1 MSLKGVLVGV
11 EDEQRQLDAV
21 RIHLEQEFSDRIPA
35 DVVARH
41 FADIVGR
48 YEGAPVRTFLPVLI
62 RRQTKELL
70 ASAE

>member
-1 MSLKGVLVGV
+1 MAV
-11 EDEQRQLDAV
+11 EDEQRQLDQV
-21 RIHLEQEFSDRIPA
+21 RIHLEQEFSDRVPA

-48 YEGAPVRTFLPVLI
+48 YEGVPVRTFLPVLV

-70 ASAE
+70 SAAE